1 MRWLLTALLASA
13 AVMAGCGGGGDE
25 GGGGGSVTVEAGGEV
40 RVVGTEYAFDP
51 SEVVLAGAR
60 ASAAAT
66 VEITLDNQGALA
78 HNLRVLRGD
87 EELGGTPTFPG
98 GRAESGKLRLQPGS
112 YRMVCTVGSHE
123 ELGMVGAL
131 EVRTK

>member
-1 MRWLLTALLASA
+1 MRRLLTALLASA
-13 AVMAGCGGGGDE
+13 AVIAGCGGDDDE
-25 GGGGGSVTVEAGGEV
+25 GGGGGSVTVKAGGQV

-51 SEVVLAGAR
+51 SAVVLAGGR
-60 ASAAAT
+60 PNAAAT
-66 VEITLDNQGALA
+66 LEITLDNEGALA

-98 GRAESGKLRLQPGS
+98 GRAESARVRLDPGS

-123 ELGMVGAL
+123 ELGMVGTL